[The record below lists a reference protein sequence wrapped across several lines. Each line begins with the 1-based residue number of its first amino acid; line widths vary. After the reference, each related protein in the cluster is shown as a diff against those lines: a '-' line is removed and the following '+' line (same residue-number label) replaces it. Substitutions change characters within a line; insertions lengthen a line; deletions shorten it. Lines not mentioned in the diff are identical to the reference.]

1 MTVAVMGTTEEGSID
16 PLTEMLMMRNE
27 FKKKGLNFCM
37 HADAA
42 WGGYICT
49 MLDRKESR
57 MGGTIMRRVC
67 HYRKVTDKEYVF
79 TSPLN
84 DHSKVYF
91 EHIVTIWLF
100 HIPVKVNL
108 QAMAYTESITVD
120 PHKTGLIPYP
130 AGGLCYRNGSMRGFV
145 TLTAPVVF
153 HGESDPNIGVFG
165 IEGSKPGA
173 AAIATLLS
181 HRVIG
186 LDKNGYG
193 RYSTDYL

>member
-1 MTVAVMGTTEEGSID
+1 
-16 PLTEMLMMRNE
+16 MLFFSSLFIKYSFLKINLE
-27 FKKKGLNFCM
+27 ALS
-37 HADAA
+37 H
-42 WGGYICT
+42 
-49 MLDRKESR
+49 
-57 MGGTIMRRVC
+57 
-67 HYRKVTDKEYVF
+67 TD
-79 TSPLN
+79 
-84 DHSKVYF
+84 
-91 EHIVTIWLF
+91 
-100 HIPVKVNL
+100 
-108 QAMAYTESITVD
+108 SITVD

-193 RYSTDYL
+193 RIMAQCMTGAKMFYCLWTTLASDDDPFVCAPIRPLPDNHPLDVTKNYIRQKILSRPYSELVEKIMLSLKTIMLLAGQRQKCS

>member
-1 MTVAVMGTTEEGSID
+1 MVSKSGSIS
-16 PLTEMLMMRNE
+16 
-27 FKKKGLNFCM
+27 G
-37 HADAA
+37 
-42 WGGYICT
+42 
-49 MLDRKESR
+49 
-57 MGGTIMRRVC
+57 
-67 HYRKVTDKEYVF
+67 
-79 TSPLN
+79 
-84 DHSKVYF
+84 HSKVYF
-91 EHIVTIWLF
+91 EHIVTIWLI

-108 QAMAYTESITVD
+108 QAMAYTDSITVD

-193 RYSTDYL
+193 RYSTDYF